1 MGGEIREFIVFPLR
15 TKRFLLASATAL
27 ALALTGSAGAER
39 PFDFDTAP
47 GKLPKDVK
55 PLAYRIRLAPD
66 LDTLTFV
73 GDEQVDIDVA
83 KPTDTVVLNAIGLD
97 FRKVALAG
105 EDGASAKV
113 AVDDE
118 RQTASLHFPHP
129 LGAGRHTLAIAYSGK
144 ISAQPAGIYYA
155 DYDTPGG
162 RKRMLTTQFEA
173 TDARRMFPGW
183 DEPAFKA
190 TFTLSALL
198 PSAFRAISNMPIA
211 HETADGPGKKL
222 VEFATSPKM
231 SSYLVVLVAGDMDR
245 IDRPAD
251 GTDVGVVTAAGKSD
265 LGRYAL
271 DAATKI
277 LPYYNDYFGVKF
289 PLPKLDLIAI
299 PGNFAAGA
307 MENWGGIT
315 YIDSALLYDPAS
327 STPRTREYIFKVIA
341 HEMAHQWSGDLVT
354 MGWWDNIWLNEGFAS
369 WMEEKATDHFNPS
382 WQIWLRAHDDK
393 ESAMATDARP
403 TTHPIQQKIADESE
417 ADSAFDNITYEKGE
431 SFIRMLENY
440 LGPDTFRDGMRRYM
454 KAHAYSNTTTADLW
468 AALEQASGKPVAKI
482 AAGFTE
488 QPGVPLV
495 HVATRCDKGDTV
507 ATLTEDRFAVHDPSA
522 AKLSWQI
529 PVVIG
534 RPGDASP
541 QSVLLG
547 ETPQPVTFKGCG
559 TPVKANWGDV
569 GYYRVAYDPTDLAA
583 LAASFAKLS
592 AADRVNLIAD
602 LYAMVEAGRADAG
615 AYLDLTRALGGET
628 ELVVWTEVAD
638 AFREIDDLEHGS
650 PDREAFRAYAR
661 SVLRPALTR
670 IGWDSK
676 PGDSDETPMLRAML
690 IRSLGRYDDA
700 DTITEARR
708 RFADFLEN
716 PASLSPGL
724 QEAVISV
731 VGHAAD
737 QRTYDQLHRLGR
749 AASGTEAKLRF
760 YNALGA
766 ASDPSLVEQTV
777 KIALTDEVPNG
788 RVNRYLVAAADSS
801 DAPDLVWRAFLPER
815 KSVEDKLTARQRDT
829 LLPVIASASS
839 DPKVAAELQALP
851 EARSS
856 SGAKHEAA
864 KAVDEIGFKS
874 EYRARLLP
882 SVAQWL
888 KAHGGGRAATGRTI
902 Q

>member
-1 MGGEIREFIVFPLR
+1 VTGGEFIVYRLLS
-15 TKRFLLASATAL
+15 KRFLSAAMSAVVL
-27 ALALTGSAGAER
+27 ALALPSRAER
-39 PFDFDTAP
+39 PFDFDTTP
-47 GKLPKDVK
+47 GKLPKDVR
-55 PLAYRIRLAPD
+55 PLAYRIHLAPD
-66 LDTLTFV
+66 LDKLTFV

-83 KPTDTVVLNAIGLD
+83 KPTDTVILNAVGLD
-97 FRKVALAG
+97 FRKVALQG
-105 EDGASAKV
+105 EDGAQADV
-113 AVDDE
+113 TVDDK
-118 RQTASLHFPHP
+118 RQTASLHFPHA
-129 LGAGRHTLAIAYSGK
+129 LVSGRHTLAIAYSGK

-155 DYDTPGG
+155 DYDAPGG

-183 DEPAFKA
+183 DEPSFKA
-190 TFTLSALL
+190 SFTLSAIL
-198 PSAFRAISNMPIA
+198 PSGFMAISNMPIA
-211 HETADGPGKKL
+211 HEAPAGPGKKL
-222 VEFATSPKM
+222 IEFATTPRM
-231 SSYLVVLVAGDMDR
+231 SSYLLVLVAGEMDR
-245 IDRPAD
+245 IDGTAN
-251 GTDVGVVTAAGKSD
+251 GTDVGVDTIAGKSEQ
-265 LGRYAL
+265 GRYAL

-277 LPYYNDYFGVKF
+277 LPYYNDYFGVKY

-315 YIDSALLYDPAS
+315 YIDSALLFDPET

-354 MGWWDNIWLNEGFAS
+354 MAWWDNIWLNEGFAS

-382 WQIWLRAHDDK
+382 WHIWLRAHNDK

-403 TTHPIQQKIADESE
+403 TTHPIQQRIADESE

-431 SFIRMLENY
+431 SFIRMLETY

-454 KAHAYSNTTTADLW
+454 KAHAYSNATTADLW
-468 AALEQASGKPVAKI
+468 AALEEASGKPVAKI

-495 HVATRCDKGDTV
+495 HVATRCDNGSTV
-507 ATLTEDRFAVHDPSA
+507 ATLTQDRFTVHDPSA
-522 AKLSWQI
+522 SKLSWHI
-529 PVVIG
+529 PVMIG
-534 RPGDASP
+534 RPGDAAP
-541 QSVLLG
+541 KSVLLADA
-547 ETPQPVTFKGCG
+547 PQTVNFKGCG
-559 TPVKANWGDV
+559 APVKANWGDV
-569 GYYRVAYDPTDLAA
+569 GYYRVEYGPTDLAA
-583 LAASFAKLS
+583 LDASFAKLS

-615 AYLDLTRALGGET
+615 SYLDLTRALGGET

-661 SVLRPALTR
+661 SVLRPALKR
-670 IGWDSK
+670 IGWDAK
-676 PGDSDETPMLRAML
+676 PGEGDETPMLRSML
-690 IRSLGRYDDA
+690 IRALGRYGDA
-700 DTITEARR
+700 DTIAEARQ
-708 RFADFLEN
+708 RFAAFVKN
-716 PASLSPGL
+716 PSNLSPNL
-724 QEAVISV
+724 QDAVISV

-737 QRTYDQLHRLGR
+737 QATYDQLHRLGR

-760 YNALGA
+760 YNALGS

-788 RVNRYLVAAADSS
+788 RVNRYLAAAADSS
-801 DAPDLVWRAFLPER
+801 DDPDLVWRSFLPER

-829 LLPVIASASS
+829 LLPVLASASS
-839 DPKVAAELQALP
+839 DPKIAAELQALP
-851 EARSS
+851 EAQSS

-864 KAVDEIGFKS
+864 KAVEEIGFKA
-874 EYRARLLP
+874 EYRTRLLP
-882 SVAQWL
+882 SVAHWL
-888 KAHGGGRAATGRTI
+888 KTHGGGGAATGRTI